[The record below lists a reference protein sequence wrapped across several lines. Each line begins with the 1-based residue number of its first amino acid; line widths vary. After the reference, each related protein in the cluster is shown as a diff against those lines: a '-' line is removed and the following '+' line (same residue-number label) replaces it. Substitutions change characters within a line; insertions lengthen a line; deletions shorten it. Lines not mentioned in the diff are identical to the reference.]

1 MQTITW
7 LINMEFVDTPDTLE
21 YNCETLIPDT
31 LYSVTIHIGFRIEP
45 RVKSH
50 LRQVV
55 EDLVTDGK
63 VDLQS
68 TYPSLRKYGIP
79 AISDSSSFTAYITR
93 RVQIIANKNLLMSI
107 YALISKIGIDEPKA
121 LGLDTSM
128 VVVER
133 VPLIINHPVIKDK
146 VIKVIKDS
154 ETSQS

>member
-1 MQTITW
+1 M
-7 LINMEFVDTPDTLE
+7 
-21 YNCETLIPDT
+21 
-31 LYSVTIHIGFRIEP
+31 HIGFRIEP
-45 RVKSH
+45 RVSLY

-55 EDLVTDGK
+55 EDLVADGK

-79 AISDSSSFTAYITR
+79 GDFRFIIIHRVYYPESSDNR
-93 RVQIIANKNLLMSI
+93 QQNLLMSI

-154 ETSQS
+154 ETSQSRQ